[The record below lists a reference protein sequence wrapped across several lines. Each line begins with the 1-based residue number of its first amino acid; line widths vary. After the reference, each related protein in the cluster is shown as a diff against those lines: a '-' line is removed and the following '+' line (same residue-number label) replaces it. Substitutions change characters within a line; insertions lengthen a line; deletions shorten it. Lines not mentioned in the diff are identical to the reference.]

1 VVDGE
6 LPHWQWLADREGS
19 PLHVDCGGHCLAA
32 FGDWFSCC
40 RCSTLL
46 PPGHVIVPTVSRASI
61 DVGDAGSHRVIV
73 RLEYGMLTNRL
84 DEFVSWAGRLVQH
97 SNEVACFANQH
108 HAEEFCRFWG
118 LTLVSP
124 VEVEP

>member
-19 PLHVDCGGHCLAA
+19 PIHVDCGGQCLAA
-32 FGDWFSCC
+32 FGDWFCC
-40 RCSTLL
+40 RRCSRVV
-46 PPGHVIVPTVSRASI
+46 PPGHVVVPTFSRASI
-61 DVGDAGSHRVIV
+61 DIGDAGSHRVIV
-73 RLEYGMLTNRL
+73 RLENAVLVNRL
-84 DEFVSWAGRLVQH
+84 GELVSWGGRLVKKR
-97 SNEVACFANQH
+97 NEVAQFLNPH
-108 HAEEFCRFWG
+108 HAEEFCQFWG